1 MVSFASIVT
10 AVVALAGSAL
20 AIPAPDGNMT
30 GFPFEQLMR
39 RQSTPSSTGR
49 HNGYYY
55 SWWTDGA
62 SPVQYQNGNGGS
74 YSVQWQSGGNFVGG
88 KGWMPGGSKSVTYSG
103 TFNPVNNGNAY
114 LCIYGWTQNP
124 LVEYYILENY
134 GEYNP
139 GNSAQSRGTLQA
151 AGGTYT
157 LHESTRVNQPS
168 IEGTRTFQ
176 QYWAIRQQKR
186 NSGTVNTGEF
196 FQAWERA
203 GMRMGNHNYM
213 IVATEGY
220 RSAGNSNINVETP
233 A

>member
-1 MVSFASIVT
+1 MVSFTSIVT

-88 KGWMPGGSKSVTYSG
+88 KGWMPGGSKSITYSG
-103 TFNPVNNGNAY
+103 TFNPVNNGNA
-114 LCIYGWTQNP
+114 
-124 LVEYYILENY
+124 
-134 GEYNP
+134 
-139 GNSAQSRGTLQA
+139 
-151 AGGTYT
+151 
-157 LHESTRVNQPS
+157 
-168 IEGTRTFQ
+168 
-176 QYWAIRQQKR
+176 
-186 NSGTVNTGEF
+186 
-196 FQAWERA
+196 
-203 GMRMGNHNYM
+203 
-213 IVATEGY
+213 
-220 RSAGNSNINVETP
+220 
-233 A
+233 

>member
-1 MVSFASIVT
+1 MVSFTSIVT

-88 KGWMPGGSKSVTYSG
+88 KGWMPGGSKSITYSG
-103 TFNPVNNGNAY
+103 TFNPVNNGNAVSVFFFFFFASF
-114 LCIYGWTQNP
+114 L
-124 LVEYYILENY
+124 ILLSV
-134 GEYNP
+134 P
-139 GNSAQSRGTLQA
+139 R
-151 AGGTYT
+151 
-157 LHESTRVNQPS
+157 
-168 IEGTRTFQ
+168 
-176 QYWAIRQQKR
+176 
-186 NSGTVNTGEF
+186 
-196 FQAWERA
+196 
-203 GMRMGNHNYM
+203 
-213 IVATEGY
+213 
-220 RSAGNSNINVETP
+220 
-233 A
+233 